1 MIALKAP
8 SAVPALVLAY
18 FAYYGVLGIFIPY
31 LGLFLDGRGL
41 SSYDI
46 GVLLALVTAT
56 RIVGPSLW
64 ALVAERQG
72 QPLRIMRLGA
82 VLALL
87 GWTFSFFDQGFW
99 LLLLGFASFSF
110 FWTAILPQLEVTTF
124 HFLNDNTSRYSRI
137 RSSGSLGYIVLV
149 MAGGVLLQSLGT
161 ESLPYG
167 AALLMLLLIGSLF
180 LLPNI
185 AIASQPEERSQGF
198 GPLLC
203 QPVLWCFMGAAFI
216 LQMSFAP
223 FYAFFTLYARDLG
236 YSGIETGLFI
246 SLAVL
251 AEIVA
256 FFWMGS
262 LLKRRS
268 YRLVLGC
275 CYGFTAV
282 RWLMLAYLAHSPL
295 WLAISMLLH
304 AGSFAIAH
312 SCAMQFVQH
321 YFPKALRSR
330 GQALYAGFIFGG
342 GGAVGAYAAGILW
355 QDGLGATQTFVV
367 AAATA
372 LLAMVLALC
381 LPAQVHPP
389 VSESAT
395 DR

>member
-1 MIALKAP
+1 MSRLP
-8 SAVPALVLAY
+8 VQHAVPALVLAY

-64 ALVAERQG
+64 AAVAEQQG
-72 QPLRIMRLGA
+72 RPLRIMRLGA
-82 VLALL
+82 VLATL
-87 GWTFSFFDQGFW
+87 GWLSSFFDQGFW
-99 LLLLGFASFSF
+99 LLLLGFSIFSF

-137 RSSGSLGYIVLV
+137 RSSGSVGYIVLV
-149 MAGGVLLQSLGT
+149 LVGGVLLQSFGT
-161 ESLPYG
+161 EALPYG

-180 LLPNI
+180 LLPELT
-185 AIASQPEERSQGF
+185 APTESSTEKKGF
-198 GPLLC
+198 GRLLT
-203 QPVLWCFMGAAFI
+203 QPVFLCFMGAAFI

-223 FYAFFTLYARDLG
+223 FYGFFTLYARDLG
-236 YSGIETGLFI
+236 YSGIATGLFI

-256 FFWMGS
+256 FFWMGA
-262 LLKRRS
+262 LLKQRS
-268 YRLVLGC
+268 YRLVLSC
-275 CYGFTAV
+275 CYGLTML

-295 WLAISMLLH
+295 WLGLSMLLH

-330 GQALYAGFIFGG
+330 GQALYAGVIFGG

-355 QDGLGATQTFVV
+355 QDGAGATHTFVV

-372 LLAMVLALC
+372 GVAMVCALC
-381 LPAQVHPP
+381 LPAQVHAEPL
-389 VSESAT
+389 ERAA

>member
-1 MIALKAP
+1 MSGLP
-8 SAVPALVLAY
+8 TQHAVPALVLAY

-64 ALVAERQG
+64 AAVAERQG
-72 QPLRIMRLGA
+72 RPLLIMRLGA

-87 GWTFSFFDQGFW
+87 GWLSSFFDQGFW
-99 LLLLGFASFSF
+99 LLLLGFSIFSF

-137 RSSGSLGYIVLV
+137 RSSGSVGYIVLV
-149 MAGGVLLQSLGT
+149 LIGGVLLQSLGT

-167 AALLMLLLIGSLF
+167 AAILMLLLIGSLF
-180 LLPNI
+180 LLPELTPPTESSS
-185 AIASQPEERSQGF
+185 ARKGFGRLLSQPVF
-198 GPLLC
+198 L
-203 QPVLWCFMGAAFI
+203 CFMGAAFI

-223 FYAFFTLYARDLG
+223 FYGFFTLYARDLG
-236 YSGIETGLFI
+236 YSGVATGLFI

-256 FFWMGS
+256 FFWMGA
-262 LLKRRS
+262 LLKQRS
-268 YRLVLGC
+268 YRLVLSC
-275 CYGFTAV
+275 CYGLTML

-295 WLAISMLLH
+295 WLAVSMLMH

-312 SCAMQFVQH
+312 SCAMHFVQH

-330 GQALYAGFIFGG
+330 GQALYAGLIFGG

-355 QDGLGATQTFVV
+355 QDGVGSTQTFVI

-372 LLAMVLALC
+372 GVAMLFALC
-381 LPAQVHPP
+381 LPAQVHAAA
-389 VSESAT
+389 SERTAN
-395 DR
+395 